1 MIDRLGDLAMSWISE
16 EFNPTRLS
24 RERPHLIHFL
34 LEAKAASSEGK
45 DQRNGLVVMK
55 RSESRLLRK
64 RLQWQLF
71 TTGPF
76 FLLLKKNT
84 ERHRMISLVGDVVW
98 IYFYSQALVRV

>member
-1 MIDRLGDLAMSWISE
+1 MSWIDE

-34 LEAKAASSEGK
+34 LEAKAATSEGK
-45 DQRNGLVVMK
+45 DVGAKRKGLVVVK
-55 RSESRLLRK
+55 RSGSRLMRK

-84 ERHRMISLVGDVVW
+84 ERRHMISLVGDMVW
-98 IYFYSQALVRV
+98 IYFYSQVRV